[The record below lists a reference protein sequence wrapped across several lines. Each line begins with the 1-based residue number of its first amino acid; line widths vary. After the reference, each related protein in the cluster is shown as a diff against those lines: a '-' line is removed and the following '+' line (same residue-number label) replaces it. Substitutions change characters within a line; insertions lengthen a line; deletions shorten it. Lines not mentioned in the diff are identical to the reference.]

1 MQTATDMMKAY
12 LDRLRGVS
20 MSTRM
25 LAGAIVVILLMSFFL
40 VSLYASRSAMVPLP
54 VTLTGDARA
63 RTVTYLGNQGLEYE
77 DTGSVLLVKRDDRDQ
92 IVTQLSEAAVIT
104 PDQIDFDRLIQDE
117 RMFLTKGQQRTRT
130 RVATQNVL
138 GRMISQMGSIQ
149 SATVVISGEDEHVGI
164 GRAFV
169 PRTASVT
176 VVTTSGPLAPAAVDA
191 IARMVAGS
199 ISGLKAESVSVI
211 DARTGRAMSARSD
224 DAMASTR
231 NMEIKLAAE
240 KMAAERLREALGYIG
255 GIRISVNA
263 VVETR
268 ERVREITSYEDAK
281 LGITQETLSESSR
294 SDPSRSQEPGIRAN
308 AGLRI
313 TTPLPMTPP
322 SGPSSSDSTERV
334 QSVPAFG
341 RSDQRVIDPGGY
353 ALEINAS
360 IGIPRSYFDAL
371 HQQRAGAGEPGTAM
385 PFDAF
390 MEGTLESIELQV
402 LPLIATG
409 SAEGS
414 RRGEVTVSV
423 FDDVA
428 MARTP
433 VAAPVTAWSDPAGWT
448 AWIPTMGLV
457 VLALMA
463 VAAMLLMLRR
473 VGIGTTVLQDGAE
486 VVEHSLLAEDV
497 DVLGEVDDTDIVLDG
512 IEIDKEEV
520 RRRVML
526 DQIRDAVQAH
536 PEESASVLRRWT
548 RTET

>member
-1 MQTATDMMKAY
+1 ME
-12 LDRLRGVS
+12 RLRGVS
-20 MSTRM
+20 ISTRM
-25 LAGAIVVILLMSFFL
+25 LAGALVVILLMSFFL
-40 VSLYASRSAMVPLP
+40 VSLYAGRSVMVPLP

-63 RTVTYLGNQGLEYE
+63 RTVAYLGSHGMEYE

-92 IVTQLSEAAVIT
+92 IVTQLSEASVIT

-149 SATVVISGEDEHVGI
+149 GATVVISGEDDHVGI

-176 VVTTSGPLAPAAVDA
+176 VVTESGPLAPAAVDA

-211 DARTGRAMSARSD
+211 DARTGRAMAARSD

-240 KMAAERLREALGYIG
+240 KMASERLRDALGYIN

-268 ERVREITSYEDAK
+268 EIVRETTSYEDPK
-281 LGITQETLSESSR
+281 LGVTQEMMSESSR
-294 SDPSRSQEPGIRAN
+294 TDPNRSREPGIRAN
-308 AGLRI
+308 TGLRI
-313 TTPLPMTPP
+313 TTPLPMATH
-322 SGPSSSDSTERV
+322 SGPTSADSTERV
-334 QSVPAFG
+334 QTLPAFG

-371 HQQRAGAGEPGTAM
+371 HQQRSSSNEPSANGALDK
-385 PFDAF
+385 FVD
-390 MEGTLESIELQV
+390 GTLESIELQV

-423 FDDVA
+423 FDDVS
-428 MARTP
+428 MTSGIQS
-433 VAAPVTAWSDPAGWT
+433 AAPVTAWTDPSDFT
-448 AWIPTMGLV
+448 AWLPTAGLI
-457 VLALMA
+457 VLALLA
-463 VAAMLLMLRR
+463 VGAMLLMLRR
-473 VGIGTTVLQDGAE
+473 VGEGAIAVQDSVDE
-486 VVEHSLLAEDV
+486 VEHPLLAEDV

-512 IEIDKEEV
+512 IEIDNEEV

-526 DQIRDAVQAH
+526 DQIRDAVQAR

>member
-322 SGPSSSDSTERV
+322 SGPSSTDSTERV

-371 HQQRAGAGEPGTAM
+371 HQQRASAGEPGTAV

-428 MARTP
+428 MTRTP

-448 AWIPTMGLV
+448 AWVPTMGLV

-463 VAAMLLMLRR
+463 VGAMLLMLRR

-512 IEIDKEEV
+512 IEIDNEEV

-526 DQIRDAVQAH
+526 EQIRDAVQAH

>member
-1 MQTATDMMKAY
+1 MGLAGDMTRNY
-12 LDRLRGVS
+12 LERLRGVS
-20 MSTRM
+20 TSTRM
-25 LAGAIVVILLMSFFL
+25 LAGALVVILLMGFFL
-40 VSLYASRSAMVPLP
+40 VSLYAGRSAMVPLP
-54 VTLTGDARA
+54 VTLAGDARA
-63 RTVTYLGNQGLEYE
+63 RTVTYLGNHGLEYE
-77 DTGSVLLVKRDDRDQ
+77 DTGTAILVKRDDRDQ
-92 IVTQLSEAAVIT
+92 IVTQLNEASVIT

-138 GRMISQMGSIQ
+138 GRMISQMTTIR
-149 SATVVISGEDEHVGI
+149 SATVVISGEDDHVGI

-176 VVTTSGPLAPAAVDA
+176 VVTQSEALKPNAVDA

-211 DARTGRAMSARSD
+211 DARTGRAMAPRSD

-240 KMAAERLREALGYIG
+240 KMASERLKEALGYVN

-268 ERVREITSYEDAK
+268 EIVRETTSYEDPK
-281 LGITQETLSESSR
+281 LGVTQETMSESSR
-294 SDPSRSQEPGIRAN
+294 SDPARGREPGIRAN
-308 AGLRI
+308 TGLRI
-313 TTPLPMTPP
+313 TTPLPVATP
-322 SGPSSSDSTERV
+322 SGPTSADSSERV

-360 IGIPRSYFDAL
+360 IGIPRSYFTAL
-371 HQQRAGAGEPGTAM
+371 HRQRSNTGDSVAL
-385 PFDAF
+385 DQF
-390 MEGTLESIELQV
+390 MESTLESIELQV

-414 RRGEVTVSV
+414 RQGEVTVSV
-423 FDDVA
+423 FDDVP
-428 MARTP
+428 MAARADSIP
-433 VAAPVTAWSDPAGWT
+433 AAAWVDPSGFTAWL
-448 AWIPTMGLV
+448 PTIGLIL
-457 VLALMA
+457 LATIA
-463 VAAMLLMLRR
+463 VGMMMLMLRR
-473 VGIGTTVLQDGAE
+473 VGAGAMAGQDAQD
-486 VVEHSLLAEDV
+486 VSDHPLLAEDV
-497 DVLGEVDDTDIVLDG
+497 DVLGDVDDTDVVLDG
-512 IEIDKEEV
+512 IEIDNEEV